1 MTPFGQQRAATPLPS
16 TGQLW
21 SLMRGRGVE
30 LGLQGKVAVITG
42 GSAGIGRATALR
54 FCEEGSRVAICARR
68 EDVLQKTA
76 QEIESATGA
85 EVLAVRADVTNSV
98 DCERLIQRTIERFRR
113 LDILVNNAGR
123 SSAMP
128 FAQAADEIWREDM
141 EVKLYGAI
149 RCTRLAIPYMRQQGG
164 GRIIN
169 MTTIGGKQ
177 PGDRSVPTS
186 VTRAAGINLTK
197 ALANEYAADN
207 ILVNTICLGRLKSAQ
222 WTRRWE
228 TEFPHLT
235 LDEFY
240 VKQGESIPLKHLGEA
255 EDAADLVCF
264 LASERARYITGT
276 AINLDGGL
284 SGAV

>member
-1 MTPFGQQRAATPLPS
+1 MD
-16 TGQLW
+16 
-21 SLMRGRGVE
+21 
-30 LGLQGKVAVITG
+30 LGLQGKVAAITG
-42 GSAGIGRATALR
+42 GSDGIGRAAAFR

-68 EDVLQKTA
+68 EDVLQQTA
-76 QEIESATGA
+76 QEIEAATGG
-85 EVLAVRADVTNSV
+85 EVLAVRADVTKAA
-98 DCERLIQRTIERFRR
+98 DCERFIQRTIERFGR

-128 FAQAADEIWREDM
+128 FEQADDETWREDL

-149 RCTRLAIPYMRQQGG
+149 RCTRLVLPHMRQYGG

-177 PGDRSVPTS
+177 PSARSLPTS
-186 VTRAAGINLTK
+186 VTRAAGIDLTK
-197 ALANEYAADN
+197 ALANEYAPDN

-222 WTRRWE
+222 WTRRWQA
-228 TEFPHLT
+228 EFSHMT

-240 VKQGESIPLKHLGEA
+240 AKQGEAIPLKRLGEA
-255 EDAADLVCF
+255 EDVADLICF

-276 AINLDGGL
+276 AINLDGGV

>member
-1 MTPFGQQRAATPLPS
+1 MD
-16 TGQLW
+16 
-21 SLMRGRGVE
+21 
-30 LGLQGKVAVITG
+30 LGLQGKVAAITG
-42 GSAGIGRATALR
+42 GSEGIGRATAFRL
-54 FCEEGSRVAICARR
+54 CEEGVRVAICARR
-68 EDVLQKTA
+68 EDVLQTTA
-76 QEIESATGA
+76 KEITSATGG
-85 EVLAVRADVTNSV
+85 EVLAMRADVTNPA
-98 DCERLIQRTIERFRR
+98 DCAQFMLQTIERFGR

-128 FAQAADEIWREDM
+128 FEQAVDEVWQEDI

-149 RCTRLAIPYMRQQGG
+149 RCTRLAIPHMRKQGG

-169 MTTIGGKQ
+169 MTTIAGKQ
-177 PGDRSVPTS
+177 PTARSVPTS

-222 WTRRWE
+222 WTRRWRAH
-228 TEFPHLT
+228 FSHMT

-240 VKQGESIPLKHLGEA
+240 ATQGKTIPLQRLGEA
-255 EDAADLVCF
+255 EDVADLVCF

>member
-1 MTPFGQQRAATPLPS
+1 MELDE
-16 TGQLW
+16 
-21 SLMRGRGVE
+21 GRGVD
-30 LGLQGKVAVITG
+30 LGLQGKVAAITG
-42 GSAGIGRATALR
+42 GSEGIGRATAFR
-54 FCEEGSRVAICARR
+54 FCEEGARVAICARR
-68 EDVLQKTA
+68 EAVLQKTA
-76 QEIESATGA
+76 KEIESATGG
-85 EVLAVRADVTNSV
+85 EVLAVRADVSDPV
-98 DCERLIQRTIERFRR
+98 DCERFIQRTIEHFGR

-123 SSAMP
+123 SSAVP
-128 FAQAADEIWREDM
+128 FAQANDEVWREDM

-149 RCTRLAIPYMRQQGG
+149 RCMRLAIPYIRMQGG

-177 PGDRSVPTS
+177 PGARSVPTS

-207 ILVNTICLGRLKSAQ
+207 ILINTICLGRLKSAQ
-222 WTRRWE
+222 WTRRWQ
-228 TEFPHLT
+228 TEFPHMT
-235 LDEFY
+235 LDELY
-240 VKQGESIPLKHLGEA
+240 AKQGQSIPLKRLGEA
-255 EDAADLVCF
+255 EDVADLVCF

>member
-1 MTPFGQQRAATPLPS
+1 MD
-16 TGQLW
+16 
-21 SLMRGRGVE
+21 
-30 LGLQGKVAVITG
+30 LGLQGKVAAITG
-42 GSAGIGRATALR
+42 GSEGIGRATALR
-54 FCEEGSRVAICARR
+54 FCEEGARVAICARR
-68 EDVLQKTA
+68 EDVLRKTA
-76 QEIESATGA
+76 REIEAATGG
-85 EVLAVRADVTNSV
+85 EVLALPADVMHPA
-98 DCERLIQRTIERFRR
+98 DCERFMRCTIERFGR

-128 FAQAADEIWREDM
+128 FEEADDEAWREDL

-149 RCTRLAIPYMRQQGG
+149 RCTRLAIPYMRKQGG

-169 MTTIGGKQ
+169 MTAIAGKQ
-177 PGDRSVPTS
+177 PGAHSVPTS

-207 ILVNTICLGRLKSAQ
+207 ILVNTICLGCLKSAQ
-222 WTRRWE
+222 WTRRWQAQ
-228 TEFPHLT
+228 FSHMT

-240 VKQGESIPLKHLGEA
+240 AKQGESIPLKRLGEA
-255 EDAADLVCF
+255 EDVADLVCF

-276 AINLDGGL
+276 AINIDGGI

>member
-1 MTPFGQQRAATPLPS
+1 MD
-16 TGQLW
+16 
-21 SLMRGRGVE
+21 
-30 LGLQGKVAVITG
+30 LGLQGKVAAITG
-42 GSAGIGRATALR
+42 GSEGIGRATALR
-54 FCEEGSRVAICARR
+54 FCEEGARVAICARR
-68 EDVLQKTA
+68 EDALQTTA
-76 QEIESATGA
+76 KEIESATGG
-85 EVLAVRADVTNSV
+85 EVLAVRADVTNPT
-98 DCERLIQRTIERFRR
+98 DCERFIHRAVERFGR

-128 FAQAADEIWREDM
+128 FEQADDGVWREDI

-149 RCTRLAIPYMRQQGG
+149 RCTRLVIPYMRQQGG

-177 PGDRSVPTS
+177 PGVHSVPTS

-207 ILVNTICLGRLKSAQ
+207 ILVNTVCLGGLKSAQ
-222 WTRRWE
+222 WTRRWRAQ
-228 TEFPHLT
+228 FSHMT

-240 VKQGESIPLKHLGEA
+240 ARQGESIPVKRLGEV
-255 EDAADLVCF
+255 EDVADLVCF

-276 AINLDGGL
+276 AINIDGGV

>member
-1 MTPFGQQRAATPLPS
+1 MD
-16 TGQLW
+16 
-21 SLMRGRGVE
+21 
-30 LGLQGKVAVITG
+30 LGLAGKVAAITG
-42 GSAGIGRATALR
+42 GSEGIGRATAFRL
-54 FCEEGSRVAICARR
+54 CEEGVRVAICARR
-68 EDVLQKTA
+68 EHVLQTTA
-76 QEIESATGA
+76 QEITSATGG
-85 EVLAVRADVTNSV
+85 EVLAVRADVTNPA
-98 DCERLIQRTIERFRR
+98 DCAQFMQQTIERFGR

-123 SSAMP
+123 SSTMP
-128 FAQAADEIWREDM
+128 FEQAVDEVWQEDI

-149 RCTRLAIPYMRQQGG
+149 RCTRLAIPHMRKQGG

-169 MTTIGGKQ
+169 MTTIAGKQ
-177 PGDRSVPTS
+177 PGARSVPTS

-222 WTRRWE
+222 WTRRWQAH
-228 TEFPHLT
+228 FSHMT

-240 VKQGESIPLKHLGEA
+240 AKQGESIPLRRLGEA
-255 EDAADLVCF
+255 EDVADLVCF

-276 AINLDGGL
+276 AINIDGGL

>member
-1 MTPFGQQRAATPLPS
+1 MD
-16 TGQLW
+16 
-21 SLMRGRGVE
+21 
-30 LGLQGKVAVITG
+30 LGLLGKVAAITG
-42 GSAGIGRATALR
+42 GSEGIGRATAFR
-54 FCEEGSRVAICARR
+54 FCEEGVRVAICTRR
-68 EDVLQKTA
+68 EGVLQTTA
-76 QEIESATGA
+76 KEIASATGG
-85 EVLAVRADVTNSV
+85 EVLAVCADVTTAAN
-98 DCERLIQRTIERFRR
+98 CARFIQQTVERFGR

-128 FAQAADEIWREDM
+128 FEEADDEVWQEDM

-149 RCTRLAIPYMRQQGG
+149 RCTQLAIPHMRKQGG

-177 PGDRSVPTS
+177 PGAQSVPTS

-197 ALANEYAADN
+197 ALAHEYAADN

-222 WTRRWE
+222 WTRRWQAH
-228 TEFPHLT
+228 FSHMT

-240 VKQGESIPLKHLGEA
+240 AMQGESIPLKRLGEA
-255 EDAADLVCF
+255 EDVADLVCF

-276 AINLDGGL
+276 AINIDGGF
-284 SGAV
+284 SGVV